1 MDGGSIIPPPLRR
14 RTLLTRQHAKE
25 IIHHW
30 DRKITRL
37 RQQVDELEEQ
47 NARLTVALAE
57 AVRICDEAT
66 ATAVGREPDPVSL
79 RIANVRRFL
88 LSQVVGLRAQA
99 RLAWRCVAFSM
110 AHFAL
115 LCRRNKPAVGWPFEP
130 GLDGPTSIGSKPAA
144 PPSIEHRPVSPHS
157 SCAECGEP
165 RG

>member
-1 MDGGSIIPPPLRR
+1 M
-14 RTLLTRQHAKE
+14 
-25 IIHHW
+25 
-30 DRKITRL
+30 ITRL
-37 RQQVDELEEQ
+37 RQRVDELEEQ
-47 NARLTVALAE
+47 NAALTVALAD

-66 ATAVGREPDPVSL
+66 AVGREPAPISL

-110 AHFAL
+110 AHLAL
-115 LCRRNKPAVGWPFEP
+115 PYRRNKPAVGWPFEL